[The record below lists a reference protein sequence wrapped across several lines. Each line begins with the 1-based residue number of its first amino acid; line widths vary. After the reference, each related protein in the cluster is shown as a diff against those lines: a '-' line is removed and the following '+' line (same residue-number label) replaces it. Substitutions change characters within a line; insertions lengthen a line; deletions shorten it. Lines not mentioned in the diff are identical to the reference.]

1 VALAATEFAALEMYI
16 VQIEALPEVENAPE
30 RKPTEEVHDQRWKA
44 RARSTSIAQAMA
56 DTSTRR
62 TTRIA
67 VASAPPPANRAAPT
81 LRSEEEK
88 QVGVIRRTDRGR
100 GYTSASL
107 RHCYSLAGW
116 SGMRRTGLM
125 GECLFLLDKEA
136 CCLFSLNFCKIL
148 LIILSPF
155 FFLVTD

>member
-1 VALAATEFAALEMYI
+1 LNSSEVIRKTVQARSHGTVALAATEFAALEMYI

-100 GYTSASL
+100 GYRLPLL
-107 RHCYSLAGW
+107 RFAIATPWRAGV
-116 SGMRRTGLM
+116 
-125 GECLFLLDKEA
+125 E
-136 CCLFSLNFCKIL
+136 
-148 LIILSPF
+148 
-155 FFLVTD
+155 